1 MVTNQPLELA
11 RTLPKVMDFKRLS
24 KTVTAEDQ
32 KMVERTIRE
41 WTYDHASASESGDY
55 CEVLFEKSEDND
67 DFYVLIQSQYEF
79 HQACDVI
86 VETDAGEWF
95 AELVVERA
103 TLDQQRLLIDGSDK
117 EKAVRIIVYYSADD
131 GTYADLMHVL
141 KIMLPD
147 IDVRPNPNRP
157 D

>member
-1 MVTNQPLELA
+1 M
-11 RTLPKVMDFKRLS
+11 
-24 KTVTAEDQ
+24 
-32 KMVERTIRE
+32 ERTIRE
-41 WTYDHASASESGDY
+41 WTYYHASASESGDY
-55 CEVLFEKSEDND
+55 CQVLFEKSEDND

-79 HQACDVI
+79 HQECDVT

-103 TLDQQRLLIDGSDK
+103 TLDQQCLLIDGSDK

-131 GTYADLMHVL
+131 GTYADLIHVL

-147 IDVRPNPNRP
+147 IDVRPIPSRP